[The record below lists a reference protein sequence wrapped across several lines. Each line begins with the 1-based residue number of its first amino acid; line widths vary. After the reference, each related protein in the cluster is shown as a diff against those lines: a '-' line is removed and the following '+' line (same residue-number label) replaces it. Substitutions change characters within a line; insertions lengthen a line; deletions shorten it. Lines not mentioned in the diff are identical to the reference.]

1 MFPHL
6 KYFVNPSRRGLAIG
20 LPGGFDSTAVT
31 GTGTLLAHN
40 DLVDVIDEKNE
51 ELVGVL
57 AQQTIVKKFNKM
69 Q

>member
-6 KYFVNPSRRGLAIG
+6 KYFVNPSRRGLAISI
-20 LPGGFDSTAVT
+20 PGGFDSTAVA
-31 GTGTLLAHN
+31 GTGALFTHN

-57 AQQTIVKKFNKM
+57 TQQTIVKKFNKM
-69 Q
+69 H